1 MNHFMKRK
9 IYVNLGAIVG
19 VVAIILFLATC
30 KKDHVPPECING
42 SLPTVKVFAT
52 GFNSPRGL
60 KFGPDGYLYVAEAG
74 TGGSNSTA
82 GQCAQVTFPVG
93 PYLGSLTSG
102 RVSKVN
108 SAGVRTTVT
117 DQLPSSVDQEI
128 VGGDFQGVA
137 DVAFI
142 GDDLY
147 ALLAGAG
154 CSHGIPSSPN
164 GVPVVPNGV
173 VKIHRDGTWTLVAN
187 LSVYTMT
194 HPTAHPEPHGGAEPD
209 GTPYAMIN
217 VDGNL
222 YVTEPNQGDFVKI
235 TPNGEINRVV
245 DISVS
250 QGHIVPT
257 AVTFLD
263 DNFLVGNLDT
273 FPVVAGRSEIYRIS
287 PDKNV
292 QPIISGFTTILGVV
306 HDEFG
311 RLYILENSTL
321 SGMGPTPGTGDVVRV
336 DYTGRKEVIVSGL
349 SLPTGLT
356 FGPDGKLYISNKG
369 FGPGTTGGGE
379 ILQVDLGNCTVATP
393 GLNSKH

>member
-1 MNHFMKRK
+1 MKK
-9 IYVNLGAIVG
+9 NLYSWFAAFI
-19 VVAIILFLATC
+19 AIILFLSSC
-30 KKDHVPPECING
+30 KKNEPVLCNCSPDNLVINA
-42 SLPTVKVFAT
+42 SKYSS

-74 TGGSNSTA
+74 IGGSNMTT
-82 GQCAQVTFPVG
+82 CTQVVPPVG
-93 PYLGSLTSG
+93 PYLGSQTGSCISRVG
-102 RVSKVN
+102 RDGIREIFAN
-108 SAGVRTTVT
+108 N
-117 DQLPSSVDQEI
+117 LPSSQTSAETGSDV
-128 VGGDFQGVA
+128 QGVG

-142 GDDLY
+142 GNDLY

-154 CSHGIPSSPN
+154 CSHGIPSSPT

-173 VKIHRDGTWTLVAN
+173 VKINHDGKWSLVAN

-235 TPNGEINRVV
+235 TPEGEITRVV

-263 DNFLVGNLDT
+263 DNFLIGNLDT

-311 RLYILENSTL
+311 RLYILENSTV

-336 DYTGRKEVIVSGL
+336 DYTGNKEVIVSGL

-379 ILQVDLGNCTVATP
+379 ILQVDLEHCTVASP
-393 GLNSKH
+393 GLNLKN

>member
-1 MNHFMKRK
+1 MKIQFYLK
-9 IYVNLGAIVG
+9 LAG
-19 VVAIILFLATC
+19 VAAIILFLSTC
-30 KKDHVPPECING
+30 KKDHVPPDCING
-42 SLPTVKVFAT
+42 GMPTVKVFAT

-60 KFGPDGYLYVAEAG
+60 KFGPDGDSMLAEAG
-74 TGGSNSTA
+74 NRGIKFLLRVS
-82 GQCAQVTFPVG
+82 VLRLLFLLV
-93 PYLGSLTSG
+93 LIWGSLTGG

-108 SAGVRTTVT
+108 RAGVRTTLT

-137 DVAFI
+137 DVACI
-142 GDDLY
+142 GGDLY

-173 VKIHRDGTWTLVAN
+173 VKIRPDGTWTLVAN

-263 DNFLVGNLDT
+263 NNFLVGNLDT

-287 PDKNV
+287 PDKSV

-306 HDEFG
+306 HDDFG
-311 RLYILENSTL
+311 RLYILENSTV

-336 DYTGRKEVIVSGL
+336 NYTGKKEVIVSGL

-356 FGPDGKLYISNKG
+356 FGPDGKLYH
-369 FGPGTTGGGE
+369 F
-379 ILQVDLGNCTVATP
+379 Q
-393 GLNSKH
+393 